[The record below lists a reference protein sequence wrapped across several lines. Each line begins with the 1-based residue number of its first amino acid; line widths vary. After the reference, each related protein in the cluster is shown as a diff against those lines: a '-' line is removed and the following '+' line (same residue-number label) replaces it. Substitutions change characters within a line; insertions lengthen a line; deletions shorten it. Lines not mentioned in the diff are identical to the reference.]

1 MTINESKTHFH
12 LLLQDKFNNYKWK
25 QNSLP
30 FIVII
35 YPSEFDNGEVSLT
48 MVNCRSVTTIV
59 VTTVTAI
66 DHCQT
71 HFTSF
76 YCQNK

>member
-1 MTINESKTHFH
+1 MTINGSKTHFH
-12 LLLQDKFNNYKWK
+12 LLLKYILV
-25 QNSLP
+25 SLTM
-30 FIVII
+30 VSLT
-35 YPSEFDNGEVSLT
+35 SEFDNGEVSLT
-48 MVNCRSVTTIV
+48 MVNCQSVTTIV

-66 DHCQT
+66 DHCHT